1 MLTRKKQLARAQYGD
16 AVRGQG
22 QTVNA
27 TRLRGMRGRDKRGH
41 GEAGPGQ
48 AELRGVHGNL
58 VSSEMDSEEL
68 ENHVAHVNRHIIK
81 HF

>member
-1 MLTRKKQLARAQYGD
+1 MLTCKKQLTSPQYGN

-22 QTVNA
+22 QSVNA
-27 TRLRGMRGRDKRGH
+27 TRLRGMRGRDERGH

-48 AELRGVHGNL
+48 AELRSVHGNL

-68 ENHVAHVNRHIIK
+68 ENHVAQVNRHIIK